1 MSLHRSA
8 FERCCLSQ
16 SLLRAVRRVVVIGLV
31 AGTASHAMAFFGAAC
46 LAAEKKDAP
55 MLLPLDEQVPTFL
68 KALAYD
74 RNLHE
79 KARGDILIGLLYVP
93 SDVESE
99 AAARNVAKLI
109 AACPMKAIG
118 DLPVF
123 YRLIPYK
130 DKGDLAAVIAE
141 EWVDV
146 LYLSPGV
153 SSLLDSV
160 LAVTSASKVLSVTGV
175 TDYVSRGV
183 TLGLGAR
190 NGHAEMIVNLPS
202 AANEGSQFESQFLN
216 LCTVIRAEAEPR
228 GSIAP
233 KN

>member
-1 MSLHRSA
+1 
-8 FERCCLSQ
+8 
-16 SLLRAVRRVVVIGLV
+16 
-31 AGTASHAMAFFGAAC
+31 
-46 LAAEKKDAP
+46 

-109 AACPMKAIG
+109 AACPLKAIG

-130 DKGDLAAVIAE
+130 DKGDLTAVITE

-153 SSLLDSV
+153 STLLDSV

-175 TDYVSRGV
+175 MDYVSRGV

-190 NGHAEMIVNLPS
+190 DGHAEMVVNLPS
-202 AANEGSQFESQFLN
+202 AQNEGSQFESQFLN
-216 LCTVIRAEAEPR
+216 LCTVIRPEAEPR

>member
-1 MSLHRSA
+1 MTDHKSA
-8 FERCCLSQ
+8 LERNRVSE
-16 SLLRAVRRVVVIGLV
+16 SLLRAVRRAVVIGLV
-31 AGTASHAMAFFGAAC
+31 AGMAMHTIALFGAAAS
-46 LAAEKKDAP
+46 AAEKKDAP
-55 MLLPLDEQVPTFL
+55 MLLPLDEQVTTFL

-93 SDVESE
+93 TDVESE

-130 DKGDLAAVIAE
+130 DKSDLAAVIAD
-141 EWVDV
+141 EWIEV
-146 LYLSPGV
+146 LYLAPGV

-175 TDYVSRGV
+175 TEDVARGV

-190 NGHAEMIVNLPS
+190 DGHAEMFVNLPS
-202 AANEGSQFESQFLN
+202 AQNEGSRFESHFLN